1 MSGLK
6 RVSLHLDGT
15 SHKTFH
21 IPQNLSQ
28 DIPIDIPLDI
38 PLDIPNIPNSFPI
51 QPEIQVM

>member
-15 SHKTFH
+15 FHKTFH
-21 IPQNLSQ
+21 IPKNLSQ
-28 DIPIDIPLDI
+28 DIPLDI

>member
-15 SHKTFH
+15 FHKTFH
-21 IPQNLSQ
+21 IPKNLSQ
-28 DIPIDIPLDI
+28 DI